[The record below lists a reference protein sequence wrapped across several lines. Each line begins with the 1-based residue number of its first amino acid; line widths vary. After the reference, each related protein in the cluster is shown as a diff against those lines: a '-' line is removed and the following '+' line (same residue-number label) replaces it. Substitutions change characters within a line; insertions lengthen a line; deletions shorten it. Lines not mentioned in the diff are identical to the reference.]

1 MLVRDAPAWL
11 PFNRA
16 VAAGVESLCGRGR
29 IARRRSIEEAVLS
42 EYVQFAVVMAVFIA
56 ILIGSYGFMM
66 KASGS
71 PDQAQKE
78 RQSQRESEAD

>member
-1 MLVRDAPAWL
+1 
-11 PFNRA
+11 
-16 VAAGVESLCGRGR
+16 
-29 IARRRSIEEAVLS
+29 LS
-42 EYVQFAVVMAVFIA
+42 EYVQFAVVMALFIA
-56 ILIGSYGFMM
+56 MLIGSYGFMM